1 MEVTTLRIDNAER
14 MASQLADQE
23 ISPTQY
29 MVSFL
34 RQRGWQLP
42 NTTLTI
48 PNVIPEVAQLLPP
61 QAAQCKVLFEH
72 KSASAT
78 HLHALGQANLL
89 VTSGF

>member
-48 PNVIPEVAQLLPP
+48 PNVIPEVRSFC
-61 QAAQCKVLFEH
+61 QARLKAGLMSRRMVAGHSK
-72 KSASAT
+72 
-78 HLHALGQANLL
+78 
-89 VTSGF
+89 

>member
-48 PNVIPEVAQLLPP
+48 PNVIPEVRSFCPLRLPD
-61 QAAQCKVLFEH
+61 
-72 KSASAT
+72 ASSC
-78 HLHALGQANLL
+78 LS
-89 VTSGF
+89 TSLRLPCICMHSVR

>member
-1 MEVTTLRIDNAER
+1 MEVVTLRIDNAER

-42 NTTLTI
+42 NHTLTI
-48 PNVIPEVAQLLPP
+48 PNIIPEVPFWAD
-61 QAAQCKVLFEH
+61 F
-72 KSASAT
+72 
-78 HLHALGQANLL
+78 
-89 VTSGF
+89 